1 MARLVPIASMIAIL
15 SAPAWSQPTPVAPIS
30 APEASQHGKAPNYD
44 IPDDQVTSIG
54 GGFGSQVLAGTQLAP
69 DTLVGF
75 GIFGLKAEKSP
86 HAAATARDL
95 SITRSRK
102 AAVGVS
108 LKF

>member
-1 MARLVPIASMIAIL
+1 MARIVPIASMIAVL
-15 SAPAWSQPTPVAPIS
+15 SAPAWSQPTPAVPIS
-30 APEASQHGKAPNYD
+30 APEAHHHGRTQNYD
-44 IPDDQVTSIG
+44 VPDDQQTSVG
-54 GGFGSQVLAGTQLAP
+54 GGFGSRVLAGTELAP

-95 SITRSRK
+95 SVTRSRK
-102 AAVGVS
+102 AAVGLS

>member
-15 SAPAWSQPTPVAPIS
+15 SAPAWSQSAPVAPIS
-30 APEASQHGKAPNYD
+30 APAAHQQGRAQNYD
-44 IPDDQVTSIG
+44 IPDEQATSVG
-54 GGFGSQVLAGTQLAP
+54 GGFGSRVLAGTELAP

-95 SITRSRK
+95 SLTRSRK
-102 AAVGVS
+102 AAVGLS
-108 LKF
+108 MRF